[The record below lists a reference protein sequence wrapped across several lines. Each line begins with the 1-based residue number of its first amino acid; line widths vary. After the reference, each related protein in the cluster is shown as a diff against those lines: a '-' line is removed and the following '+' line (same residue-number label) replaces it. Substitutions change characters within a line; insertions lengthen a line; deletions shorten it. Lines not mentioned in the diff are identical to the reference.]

1 MPPKETAAVPTPPET
16 PVELK
21 LSAVVLGCS
30 AAFSS
35 GCDPTARDDYDRTE
49 AAY

>member
-16 PVELK
+16 RVEPK
-21 LSAVVLGCS
+21 LSAGVLGCS
-30 AAFSS
+30 AALNSR
-35 GCDPTARDDYDRTE
+35 CDPTARDGYDKTE